1 MTDGQHSQGIHR
13 GIEARIRICSCLE
26 RSAKMSGPSMRQ
38 YVRHLQMLKV
48 NKPTYGF
55 ALMRQYLCQAILWT
69 LLELTLSR
77 KLAFTLN

>member
-1 MTDGQHSQGIHR
+1 
-13 GIEARIRICSCLE
+13 
-26 RSAKMSGPSMRQ
+26 MSGPSMRQ

-48 NKPTYGF
+48 NKPTYDF
-55 ALMRQYLCQAILWT
+55 ALMRQYLCQAVLWT